1 MRHERI
7 CALTWCCLM
16 QSQRLCSFRKWCLLY
31 QFSEH
36 TSVPGV
42 ILLNKCLSI
51 STGSTVY
58 ILYMYT
64 CVYIH
69 ICTAYLGYI
78 FGTHTHIYPMLW
90 TGQAATLNRKL
101 AFKPLAIRGQGRKSK
116 YLLKMSLFFLLFKT
130 KRKLEDG
137 EILIKQSSYI
147 WSCLLIFVL
156 GREVEHY
163 IVLVSLFF

>member
-1 MRHERI
+1 MVGKNKWNCGRFSPLNNLFLCQPISNSCPIYE
-7 CALTWCCLM
+7 TWKNMCLDMVLLPMSQEICLM

-78 FGTHTHIYPMLW
+78 FGTHTHISHVVDR
-90 TGQAATLNRKL
+90 T
-101 AFKPLAIRGQGRKSK
+101 
-116 YLLKMSLFFLLFKT
+116 
-130 KRKLEDG
+130 
-137 EILIKQSSYI
+137 SSN
-147 WSCLLIFVL
+147 SD
-156 GREVEHY
+156 
-163 IVLVSLFF
+163 